1 MKPDVPL
8 VLEDH
13 ARRLVDRFAPK
24 LTGFDANG
32 AAMMAAMLTMV
43 AEEWDRAAA
52 RRVEENVAIRAIFH
66 QALAHID
73 DEALTARLDELVN
86 GRDED
91 LHINVLETANQALRA
106 ALGDLHAH
114 IEGLDSLG
122 VRGVEAAIWEELRQS
137 VGRRRSNLANF

>member
-13 ARRLVDRFAPK
+13 AKRLVERFVPK

-32 AAMMAAMLTMV
+32 AAMMAAMLTMA

-52 RRVEENVAIRAIFH
+52 RRVEENVAIRAVFH
-66 QALAHID
+66 QALVHIA
-73 DEALTARLDELVN
+73 DEALAARLDALVN

-91 LHINVLETANQALRA
+91 LHINALETANQALRA

-114 IEGLDSLG
+114 IEGLDSPG
-122 VRGVEAAIWEELRQS
+122 ARVVEAAIWEELRRS
-137 VGRRRSNLANF
+137 VVRRRSNLANF